1 MSHRRFVDSAG
12 RRWEVR
18 VASKGDWRFEP
29 VSGNPSPRRRGDV
42 PLYATDPFELSEQE
56 LRTILDAAREDAGA
70 SPGSPSGDDA
80 AAGPRKSPFHDDWR
94 PPERKSPFRDDL

>member
-1 MSHRRFVDSAG
+1 MSHRRFVDGAG
-12 RRWEVR
+12 RRWEIR

-56 LRTILDAAREDAGA
+56 LRTILDAAREDAGRGPE
-70 SPGSPSGDDA
+70 SPFGDDPPSG
-80 AAGPRKSPFHDDWR
+80 RRSPFPDDWK
-94 PPERKSPFRDDL
+94 PPERKSPFRDDR